1 MTDKANLHDMIG
13 SHVNVNKKDTMVLFD
28 MMTHTEDGY
37 DLLVSHLYIYTKAL
51 PVIQVLATLE
61 KKA

>member
-1 MTDKANLHDMIG
+1 MIG